1 MVFSASE
8 CKLWPADGISLSVF
22 ANDDER
28 AELLTR
34 LLATPYWQAFLES
47 N

>member
-1 MVFSASE
+1 MSATR
-8 CKLWPADGISLSVF
+8 LRVF

-34 LLATPYWQAFLES
+34 VLATPYWRAFLES
-47 N
+47 I